1 MLTICFAWSL
11 SLLDVASVE
20 FGWAGIRYWLDFDT
34 QTDSELIYIFMM
46 NVTPTNH
53 PVGVLLLQQLSL
65 PVGVETTTSPLA
77 LTTHSEVLLC
87 NHGTVHPHHSRPV
100 QYSNIAL
107 GSAVFALLAGDK
119 QHLAKQSL
127 SVRWV
132 CDQSSLKTQEV
143 KVQFRARDPARLEI
157 GAFAK
162 PCRIKELTQPE
173 LNLDLTCR
181 D

>member
-20 FGWAGIRYWLDFDT
+20 FGWAGILARLD
-34 QTDSELIYIFMM
+34 TDRERAYIHIYDECDSD
-46 NVTPTNH
+46 TNH

-107 GSAVFALLAGDK
+107 GSAVFALLVGDK
-119 QHLAKQSL
+119 QYPAKQSL

-132 CDQSSLKTQEV
+132 CDQSS
-143 KVQFRARDPARLEI
+143 
-157 GAFAK
+157 
-162 PCRIKELTQPE
+162 
-173 LNLDLTCR
+173 
-181 D
+181 

>member
-1 MLTICFAWSL
+1 MVVEHERDELCLRRWERL
-11 SLLDVASVE
+11 CLLLAHILVLCLVATSTSAYDLLCWVLE
-20 FGWAGIRYWLDFDT
+20 LPRCSERGIWMGRYT
-34 QTDSELIYIFMM
+34 GSTRHTDRQRAYIHIYDECDSD
-46 NVTPTNH
+46 TNH

-107 GSAVFALLAGDK
+107 GSAVFALLVGDK
-119 QHLAKQSL
+119 QYPAKQSL

-132 CDQSSLKTQEV
+132 CDQSS
-143 KVQFRARDPARLEI
+143 
-157 GAFAK
+157 
-162 PCRIKELTQPE
+162 
-173 LNLDLTCR
+173 
-181 D
+181 